1 MTNLF
6 SQVMIVNTMTGIRK
20 ESNKLSTTTRGR
32 KRPVRDLLRDD
43 LPDDIPDDIPDSLI
57 KDIFNDEEIHMAA
70 DNLLHIRE
78 EDLDEYDESSDGDN
92 SNSFNY
98 SLKDFGLGS
107 CSSGAS
113 EEGSTSGRG
122 GGTSSSGGTAN
133 GKRRYKRSSE
143 GQGGSQ
149 SCGDDANEG
158 NGSEASEKSRGRGD
172 GYDGKRKQVLSARE
186 RNLRR
191 LESNERERQRM
202 HSLNDAFQ
210 VSIRFDFRKKMHCAD
225 FILVKFYAFSS
236 PPPSPPPL
244 FFLPD
249 GMECSVI
256 KCIQT
261 YALKVLFFYIL
272 MKWLSLWY
280 FFDIMA
286 MLIRFISPPH
296 VFMSVN
302 LNLHS

>member
-1 MTNLF
+1 MKGRVTF
-6 SQVMIVNTMTGIRK
+6 SKVMIVNTMTGIRK

-210 VSIRFDFRKKMHCAD
+210 QLREVIPHVAMARKLSKIETLTLAKHYIMALTNVICD
-225 FILVKFYAFSS
+225 MRGDEKPYKFLEELASAGGEGVDEDEETDLEDNSNNANNFNMSS
-236 PPPSPPPL
+236 PASAA
-244 FFLPD
+244 
-249 GMECSVI
+249 
-256 KCIQT
+256 T
-261 YALKVLFFYIL
+261 
-272 MKWLSLWY
+272 
-280 FFDIMA
+280 
-286 MLIRFISPPH
+286 
-296 VFMSVN
+296 
-302 LNLHS
+302 